1 MNRVIKFRGQDY
13 QGKWHY
19 GSLITLTDD
28 SGELNYFILEGNYE
42 LQTMEPFEDF
52 ILVKPETVG
61 QFTGLYDNNG
71 KEIYEGDIVTS
82 DTYPFV
88 DGEGNRNYHGVI
100 IWLEG
105 GFVVETVRSAE
116 TTVRGLSEGNVERLT
131 DFLSRLPEVIGN
143 IHDNPELLEV
153 TE

>member
-61 QFTGLYDNNG
+61 QFTGLYDKDG
-71 KEIYEGDIVTS
+71 KEIYEGDILRM
-82 DTYPFV
+82 DYPEW
-88 DGEGNRNYHGVI
+88 DY
-100 IWLEG
+100 
-105 GFVVETVRSAE
+105 VVFWE
-116 TTVRGLSEGNVERLT
+116 
-131 DFLSRLPEVIGN
+131 DSRLKWAYRKIGETQSYSLCMSPLELSHYEVIGD
-143 IHDNPELLEV
+143 IHENPELI
-153 TE
+153 TKGGNNA